1 MKVTG
6 AEGRRLW
13 ECRQG
18 GERKQGLGGGAAA
31 DSFTGALWVYFSEPS
46 WGPEIKVRLGDWR
59 REMGVPQNQL
69 AVPKETLIVFWE
81 LRQVKRLYNV
91 VVEEDRAMGM
101 TFSSARFNG
110 SRRTSKPS
118 GTPASSEGA
127 LALPAWTCG

>member
-1 MKVTG
+1 M
-6 AEGRRLW
+6 
-13 ECRQG
+13 
-18 GERKQGLGGGAAA
+18 
-31 DSFTGALWVYFSEPS
+31 GALYEPS
-46 WGPEIKVRLGDWR
+46 WGPEKIKVRLGDWR

-69 AVPKETLIVFWE
+69 AVPKEKPIVFWE
-81 LRQVKRLYNV
+81 PRQVKRLYNV

-110 SRRTSKPS
+110 GRRTSKPS